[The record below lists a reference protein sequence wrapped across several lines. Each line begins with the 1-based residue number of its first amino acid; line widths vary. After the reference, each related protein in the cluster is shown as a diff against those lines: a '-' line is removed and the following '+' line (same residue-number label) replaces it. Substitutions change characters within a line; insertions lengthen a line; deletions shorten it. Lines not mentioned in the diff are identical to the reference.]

1 MKYTMTCKKNTITI
15 DTKTG
20 DIYGDTYAMK
30 EIIKSDLY
38 ATWDNVRKVWH
49 SDNLDETINEFR
61 QYLTRC
67 YKLEVVDAEE
77 LSEEADDSSEAKAT
91 TETVKTAEAH
101 ANKTVSHTRLVNGND
116 GFYQIIYY
124 TDGTSKKMFVG

>member
-1 MKYTMTCKKNTITI
+1 MKYTMTHKKSTITI

-38 ATWDNVRKVWH
+38 ATWDNGRKVWH
-49 SDNLDETINEFR
+49 SNNLGDTINEFR
-61 QYLTRC
+61 QYLARC
-67 YKLEVVDAEE
+67 YNLVAIEDDEPVD
-77 LSEEADDSSEAKAT
+77 EAKEAEAT
-91 TETVKTAEAH
+91 TETKTG
-101 ANKTVSHTRLVNGND
+101 KIVSHTRLVNGND
-116 GFYQIIYY
+116 GFYQIVYY